1 MFNVPDSLYRLENI
15 TLIVWDVMSLQKLQ
29 IFALK
34 RLSPMM
40 CGLITNIFDDAIQMR
55 MGHGKRPVAFLPG
68 KMTPDPFPLVD
79 VIRRPRLDIA
89 NQFRRRDVWF

>member
-40 CGLITNIFDDAIQMR
+40 RGLTTNISDDAIQMR
-55 MGHGKRPVAFLPG
+55 MGDGKRAVAFLPE
-68 KMTPDPFPLVD
+68 KMTPDPSPVVD
-79 VIRRPRLDIA
+79 VIRRPGLDIA
-89 NQFRRRDVWF
+89 NQF